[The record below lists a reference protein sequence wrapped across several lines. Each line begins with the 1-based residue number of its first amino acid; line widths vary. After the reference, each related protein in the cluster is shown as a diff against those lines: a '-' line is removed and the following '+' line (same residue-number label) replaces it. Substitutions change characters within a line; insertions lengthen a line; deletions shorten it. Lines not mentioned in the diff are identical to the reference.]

1 MQVSVVV
8 GVHPQ
13 ASLTDGENHTFSVAM
28 SIGARQL
35 MLASGI
41 VSVDT
46 STSSLGVSRHF
57 PKLLDVFNMEKL
69 IGLGYFRLNF

>member
-46 STSSLGVSRHF
+46 STSSLGVSHF
-57 PKLLDVFNMEKL
+57 PKLLDVFNMERL